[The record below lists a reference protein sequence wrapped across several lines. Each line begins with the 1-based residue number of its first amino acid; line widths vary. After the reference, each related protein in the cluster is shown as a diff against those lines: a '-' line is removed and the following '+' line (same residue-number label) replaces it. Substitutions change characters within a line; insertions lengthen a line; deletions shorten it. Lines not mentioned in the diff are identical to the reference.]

1 MSSPRLVDLH
11 LEGSVA
17 FLRMDDGR
25 VNALGRPLLEA
36 LDGALTEAEPARV
49 LVISGRETV
58 FGAGL
63 DLPALL
69 PMRRDELIAFFGLFD
84 RVFDRLLT
92 YPRPIIT
99 VARGAVV
106 AGGAI
111 LLCAGDER
119 LVTPQGKAGINVAAL
134 GLSLPGS
141 ALEITRA
148 ALGDR
153 GLFEAAT
160 TARLYEGAER
170 IRVGFATEMVAP
182 EHIDARARELATER
196 TKLDPDAVARVREQV
211 RRPAIE
217 RLARHGKADAEGIVE
232 RWFAPA
238 TQEKLQAA
246 VARLRKG

>member
-1 MSSPRLVDLH
+1 MTPSRLVDLRFDGP
-11 LEGSVA
+11 LA
-17 FLRMDDGR
+17 LLRLDDGR
-25 VNALGRPLLEA
+25 VNALGRPLLESLAQA
-36 LDGALTEAEPARV
+36 LDEAESARV

-69 PMRRDELIAFFGLFD
+69 PLGREALRDFFSLFD
-84 RVFDRLLT
+84 RVFDRLLA

-99 VARGAVV
+99 AARGAAV

-119 LVTPQGKAGINVAAL
+119 LVTPHGKAGINVAAL

-160 TARLYEGAER
+160 TARLYEGPER
-170 IRVGFATEMVAP
+170 IRIGFATEVVDP
-182 EHIDARARELATER
+182 ELIDARARELALVR
-196 TKLDPDAVARVREQV
+196 AQLDPDAVAKVREQV
-211 RRPAIE
+211 RRPAVA
-217 RLARHGKADAEGIVE
+217 RLAAFGPKDAESILD

-238 TQEKLQAA
+238 TQERLQAA
-246 VARLRKG
+246 VARLKKS

>member
-1 MSSPRLVDLH
+1 MSSAHPVDLRFDGP
-11 LEGSVA
+11 LA
-17 FLRMDDGR
+17 LLRLDDGR

-36 LDGALTEAEPARV
+36 LAQALDEAESARV
-49 LVISGRETV
+49 LIITGRETV

-69 PMRRDELIAFFGLFD
+69 PLGREELFGFFALFD
-84 RVFDRLLT
+84 RVFDRLLA
-92 YPRPIIT
+92 YPRPIVT
-99 VARGAVV
+99 VARGAAV

-141 ALEITRA
+141 ALELTRS

-160 TARLYEGAER
+160 TARLYEGTER
-170 IRVGFATEMVAP
+170 LRLGFATEIVSA
-182 EHIDARARELATER
+182 EHIDARARELASER
-196 TKLDPDAVARVREQV
+196 AKLDPDAVARVREQV
-211 RRPAIE
+211 RRPALA
-217 RLARHGKADAEGIVE
+217 RLAQFGPADANGILD
-232 RWFAPA
+232 RWFSPG
-238 TQEKLQAA
+238 TQEKLRAA
-246 VARLRKG
+246 VERLRK